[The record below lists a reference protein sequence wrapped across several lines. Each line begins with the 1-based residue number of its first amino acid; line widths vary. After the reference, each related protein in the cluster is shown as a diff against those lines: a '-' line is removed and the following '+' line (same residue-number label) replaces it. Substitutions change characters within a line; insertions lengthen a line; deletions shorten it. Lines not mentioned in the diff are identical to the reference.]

1 MTAAP
6 AAPAT
11 ASRGRR
17 IAARALLILGVL
29 LTVVSILAT
38 YVKREALDEGQ
49 FKGTSREL
57 IANPQIQQQVANVM
71 VDALYNN
78 VDVSSELQ
86 SKLPK
91 DLQGLAAPIAG
102 ISRSLADRAATELL
116 SRPRTQDAF
125 VVLSTAAQK
134 KFIAVLHGD
143 TKVLDTSNGNVVLDL
158 RPLVLRLGDRFGFV
172 DNLAQQVP
180 PGSAQVTI
188 IDADNLKTAQDITHW
203 LEQIA
208 NFIWILAL
216 ACWFGAIWLARGR
229 RRQEV
234 RSLGIGLMAVGVL
247 VLVARWLAGKYFVDQ
262 IVQSDTVR
270 PAASDAW
277 NILTDSLAAA
287 GWVVLIGGALTVA
300 GAWLVGP
307 SEHPTTARAKLAPVM
322 NRWEVAWGAFVVA
335 MALILWALPIQVF
348 RTSVI
353 LVVLGAIGFYILR
366 RQVLA
371 ETGRDELPP
380 VVPPPPAPPD
390 PA

>member
-1 MTAAP
+1 
-6 AAPAT
+6 
-11 ASRGRR
+11 
-17 IAARALLILGVL
+17 
-29 LTVVSILAT
+29 
-38 YVKREALDEGQ
+38 
-49 FKGTSREL
+49 
-57 IANPQIQQQVANVM
+57 
-71 VDALYNN
+71 
-78 VDVSSELQ
+78 
-86 SKLPK
+86 
-91 DLQGLAAPIAG
+91 
-102 ISRSLADRAATELL
+102 
-116 SRPRTQDAF
+116 
-125 VVLSTAAQK
+125 
-134 KFIAVLHGD
+134 
-143 TKVLDTSNGNVVLDL
+143 
-158 RPLVLRLGDRFGFV
+158 
-172 DNLAQQVP
+172 
-180 PGSAQVTI
+180 
-188 IDADNLKTAQDITHW
+188 
-203 LEQIA
+203 
-208 NFIWILAL
+208 
-216 ACWFGAIWLARGR
+216 
-229 RRQEV
+229 
-234 RSLGIGLMAVGVL
+234 MAVGVL

-300 GAWLVGP
+300 GTWLVGP

-322 NRWEVAWGAFVVA
+322 NRWEVAGRFVVA

>member
-1 MTAAP
+1 M
-6 AAPAT
+6 
-11 ASRGRR
+11 
-17 IAARALLILGVL
+17 
-29 LTVVSILAT
+29 
-38 YVKREALDEGQ
+38 
-49 FKGTSREL
+49 
-57 IANPQIQQQVANVM
+57 
-71 VDALYNN
+71 
-78 VDVSSELQ
+78 
-86 SKLPK
+86 
-91 DLQGLAAPIAG
+91 
-102 ISRSLADRAATELL
+102 
-116 SRPRTQDAF
+116 
-125 VVLSTAAQK
+125 
-134 KFIAVLHGD
+134 
-143 TKVLDTSNGNVVLDL
+143 
-158 RPLVLRLGDRFGFV
+158 
-172 DNLAQQVP
+172 
-180 PGSAQVTI
+180 TI
-188 IDADNLKTAQDITHW
+188 IESDDLKTAQNITHW

-262 IVQSDTVR
+262 IVVR
-270 PAASDAW
+270 ATRSGRPRATRGTSSRTRSPPPAGS
-277 NILTDSLAAA
+277 SSSAAPSPS
-287 GWVVLIGGALTVA
+287 I

-307 SEHPTTARAKLAPVM
+307 GEHPTTARAKLAPVM
-322 NRWEVAWGAFVVA
+322 HRWEVAWGAFVVA

-353 LVVLGAIGFYILR
+353 LVVLGAIGFYVLR